1 MEQQSFNKYLVP
13 TMCLSELSGDEESR
27 RGPYTPRVSNQWW
40 RQMIANR
47 QRHPLII
54 IIAMEEMSKALE
66 NRIIDPL
73 PLRGPRMTSEE
84 GVLKGN
90 VKNGCWKKE
99 REEYSRQE
107 GTTRVKAS
115 GREGVEGTERNL

>member
-1 MEQQSFNKYLVP
+1 
-13 TMCLSELSGDEESR
+13 
-27 RGPYTPRVSNQWW
+27 
-40 RQMIANR
+40 MIANR

-90 VKNGCWKKE
+90 VRNGCWKKE

-115 GREGVEGTERNL
+115 GREGVEGTERSL